1 MYFILPAVNKV
12 LEIFKWNHQKEV
24 LKPLEAAKLLRVTE
38 EEFFQAFYDGDIP
51 GNKVCGQWRFS
62 RSELLRFC
70 GRRFNTMEG
79 QQLFFD
85 DKKDSETQTEQI
97 IQAYKEGARAFFC
110 LGAIE
115 YGDFSNQDLSNIDFW
130 DSSLK
135 GVNFSN
141 CILRGAVFV
150 ACELEGANFEGAD
163 LTGADFREAI
173 VAWATFK
180 GADLTRANFSVG
192 QIRGVN
198 LSGAKLHETMF

>member
-1 MYFILPAVNKV
+1 MYFNLPTINKV
-12 LEIFKWNHQKEV
+12 LEMFQWNRQREILTPH
-24 LKPLEAAKLLRVTE
+24 EAAKLLMVTE

-51 GNKVCGQWRFS
+51 GNKICGQWRFS

-79 QQLFFD
+79 RQLFFD
-85 DKKDSETQTEQI
+85 DKKDSETQTEQV

-135 GVNFSN
+135 GVNFSG
-141 CILRGAVFV
+141 CILRGAVFAV
-150 ACELEGANFEGAD
+150 CDLEGANFKGAD
-163 LTGADFREAI
+163 LTGANFRGAI
-173 VAWATFK
+173 VARANFK
-180 GADLTRANFSVG
+180 RANLTRADFSVDLIAGADL
-192 QIRGVN
+192 
-198 LSGAKLHETMF
+198 SGAVIHQTRF